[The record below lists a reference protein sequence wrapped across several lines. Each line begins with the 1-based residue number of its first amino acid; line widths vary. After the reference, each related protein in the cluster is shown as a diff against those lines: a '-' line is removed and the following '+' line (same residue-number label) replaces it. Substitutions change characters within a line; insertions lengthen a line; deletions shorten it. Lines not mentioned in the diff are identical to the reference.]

1 MSRTQVRVFNYS
13 LEKLQLKSLK
23 CEFNFNLSNPIVSS
37 VIVSSCD
44 TLESLSLTHTGS
56 FHDQVRSEFLFD
68 DEQVKFSINGLTQ
81 MQLKNFQCKNVP
93 ATVVSSV
100 IAFSGYTLQ
109 SLELIGVKKPGDFT
123 LAPNMSLPL
132 REFSATNLSPKIV
145 ADIITSSCSTL
156 KVLKLDRIKLVDD
169 DNPLLHQNRN
179 SFKLEELTILNSS
192 SNVARQ
198 FITELISPLKI
209 LKIKN
214 VKGEDKSDVLVL
226 ISRYKEAHPFCHV
239 DTRDEKSA
247 FFEDWM

>member
-1 MSRTQVRVFNYS
+1 MRVFNYS

-123 LAPNMSLPL
+123 IAPNMSLPL

-226 ISRYKEAHPFCHV
+226 I
-239 DTRDEKSA
+239 
-247 FFEDWM
+247 